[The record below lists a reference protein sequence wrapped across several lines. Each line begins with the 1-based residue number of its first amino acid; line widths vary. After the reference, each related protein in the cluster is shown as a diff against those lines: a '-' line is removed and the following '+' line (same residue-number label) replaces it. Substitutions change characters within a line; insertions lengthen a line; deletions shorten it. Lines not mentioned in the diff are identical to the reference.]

1 MADPTAPPGPD
12 ATADPTAALSD
23 LAKKEEAA
31 ASDYG
36 TQRAKL
42 QAQADAQTAPA
53 QQGVQDASKSLSE
66 AASADADPKNNP
78 APLPPNLAKH
88 LDPKVLSDTASAF
101 MAVGALF
108 GLVMRQPLT
117 AALGNMTAAMKGVQE
132 GDADQYDR
140 AMAEYKT
147 NVDAAEKQAKSQLAR
162 RKEILDDKNLD
173 LTAKLN
179 QLKIIEA
186 AAGGPLRGLDSSFK
200 TTMDVFKAQETAVK
214 NMTEHNDKVLAAAE
228 RVQEHRDR
236 EQDVRMRMAEMGESR
251 AAREA
256 NTIEGKYGQFEDLL
270 KNGKINQEQFDQ
282 AVEHL
287 TGVKSG
293 STMRSQALRVQMA
306 ANQVS
311 KSLESI
317 VGLPIGASSGFFGNR
332 TTSGGG
338 LLASSKETLTNKATE
353 QEVQSYRVMA
363 QGLQR
368 SLATLEAGGVAT
380 GLVGLTKQ
388 MDGVILQDGDT
399 NMTKLN
405 KLAETRQIFQG
416 ATEVLLSEPGIPKEQ
431 KVQIQGAFDKVK
443 KLIPF
448 TQNDLNKLQY
458 SSRGATT
465 LGDVVGKTA
474 TAAGVKS
481 QGPTLQE
488 FMQKAKA
495 ANPNATEKELSDYY
509 KNKYGGN

>member
-1 MADPTAPPGPD
+1 MADPTAPPLPQPPD
-12 ATADPTAALSD
+12 PAELQSAISEQDAALADIDKQKNAALDPIRESAKD
-23 LAKKEEAA
+23 DIAKIDKTLAEP
-31 ASDYG
+31 
-36 TQRAKL
+36 AK
-42 QAQADAQTAPA
+42 TM
-53 QQGVQDASKSLSE
+53 
-66 AASADADPKNNP
+66 
-78 APLPPNLAKH
+78 PLPENMAKH
-88 LDPKVLSDTASAF
+88 LDPKQLNDTASIF
-101 MAVGALF
+101 MTLGALG
-108 GLVMRQPLT
+108 GLLMRQPLT
-117 AALGNMTAAMKGVQE
+117 AALNNMTAAMKGVQE
-132 GDADQYDR
+132 GDAEQFDR
-140 AMAEYKT
+140 ATAEFKT
-147 NVDAAEKQAKSQLAR
+147 NFDKAMKVNDAAEKER
-162 RKEILDDKNLD
+162 TRILNDTKLSLTEKMNLLD
-173 LTAKLN
+173 
-179 QLKIIEA
+179 IEA
-186 AAGGPLRGLDSSFK
+186 VKYGDMTTRATGTFKGKVEIYKAKENAAKEAREK
-200 TTMDVFKAQETAVK
+200 YQWWET
-214 NMTEHNDKVLAAAE
+214 LQQ
-228 RVQEHRDR
+228 RIQEHRDR

-317 VGLPIGASSGFFGNR
+317 VGLPIGTSSGFFGNR

-405 KLAETRQIFQG
+405 KLAETRQIFEG

-448 TQNDLNKLQY
+448 TQSDLNKLQY
-458 SSRGATT
+458 SSKGTTT

-488 FMQKAKA
+488 FMQKAKS